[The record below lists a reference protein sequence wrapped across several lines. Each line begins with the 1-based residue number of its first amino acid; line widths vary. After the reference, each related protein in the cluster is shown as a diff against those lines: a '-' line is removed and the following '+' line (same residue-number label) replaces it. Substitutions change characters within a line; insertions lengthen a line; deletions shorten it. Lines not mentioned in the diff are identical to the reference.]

1 MKEAIKS
8 MFSSWQLFDVV
19 VAVVMTVVTVNE
31 VCK

>member
-1 MKEAIKS
+1 MKTIKS

-19 VAVVMTVVTVNE
+19 AAVVMTVVTVNE